1 MLNLNKPEGAE
12 GGDGTDV
19 ATIYIY
25 IVMLLEHHGTRL
37 WGFLSKKSEWMDWI
51 EWIPLREGS
60 GYQI

>member
-51 EWIPLREGS
+51 EWIPLS
-60 GYQI
+60 P